1 MRLAMKIKGISLQPG
16 LSLVDWLF
24 LGFLFT
30 VTAGIFYAWGY
41 DNAKREQLSELRMS
55 GLCGA
60 SGWLEQLKEPCKEVV

>member
-1 MRLAMKIKGISLQPG
+1 MRLTMKIKSISLQPG

-41 DNAKREQLSELRMS
+41 DNAKREQLSELRIS

-60 SGWLEQLKEPCKEVV
+60 SGWIDSLKGVCDDYS